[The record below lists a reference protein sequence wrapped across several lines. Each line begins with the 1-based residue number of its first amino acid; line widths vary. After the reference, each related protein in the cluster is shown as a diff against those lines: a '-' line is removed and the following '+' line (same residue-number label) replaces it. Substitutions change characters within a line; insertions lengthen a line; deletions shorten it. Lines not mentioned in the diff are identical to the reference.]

1 MNTTKHLTLTKRI
14 YMKMVKICTYTIGQV
29 FMLLPLKKDKI
40 IFDNFAGKGYA
51 GNPRYIADEFLS
63 RNLNMDLVW
72 LINDTTQSL
81 PSGIRKVKYGSLQA
95 LYEYATSKVIID
107 NIRNSHL
114 MKKKK
119 GQVYLQTWHGSKPL
133 KYIEKDAENKL
144 SRKYLK
150 AAIYDG
156 KVTDGIIVDSEMQEN
171 VLKRTFDLNKDV
183 EFLRYGLP
191 TNDFLIKNK
200 NNSKLNEKIKKDLN
214 IERNIFTILYAP
226 TFRDNGDTSCY
237 ITDYAELIGKFETKL
252 KRKCIILVRMHPNV
266 KANDININYNNKVRN
281 VSDYPDTQ
289 ELVLASDCV
298 ISDYSSIIFD
308 FLLLEKIV
316 FLYSV
321 DLSEYENQRGLSEQY
336 YDLPFPRGN
345 TLEELYK
352 YIETYNE
359 KECLKKQKEY
369 LNKCVDYNDG
379 NSSKRTVDWILKKII
394 NN

>member
-1 MNTTKHLTLTKRI
+1 
-14 YMKMVKICTYTIGQV
+14 
-29 FMLLPLKKDKI
+29 MLLPLKKDKI

-81 PSGIRKVKYGSLQA
+81 PYGIRKVKYGSLHA

-114 MKKKK
+114 MKKKR

-144 SRKYLK
+144 SRKYLR
-150 AAIYDG
+150 AATYDG

-171 VLKRTFDLNKDV
+171 VLKRTFELNKDV

-200 NNSKLNEKIKKDLN
+200 NNSELNEKIKKDLN
-214 IERNIFTILYAP
+214 IESGIFTILYAP
-226 TFRDNGDTSCY
+226 TFRDNGDISCY
-237 ITDYAELIGKFETKL
+237 ITDYAELIEKFETKL

-266 KANDININYNNKVRN
+266 KANDININYNNKVKN

-316 FLYSV
+316 LLYSV
-321 DLSEYENQRGLSEQY
+321 DLSEYEKQRGLSKQY

-369 LNKCVDYNDG
+369 LNRCVDYNDG